1 QPQNTVPDVF
11 IWMLSSNKRVAYA
24 RVSAKTILY
33 SPAKEQRGKDCGKIK
48 THFLKV

>member
-24 RVSAKTILY
+24 RVPAKNVLY
-33 SPAKEQRGKDCGKIK
+33 SPVKEQRGKDCGKIK